1 MVDRERAAEVLDF
14 ELLLQSAEIP
24 ILPLLVQ
31 LGGRADKSFR
41 VFFPPTLLAI
51 LKIQN
56 FRWLL
61 SLALTAAFFDSLLA
75 SGKNELPRSA
85 VAVRDGPGTD

>member
-56 FRWLL
+56 FRRLL
-61 SLALTAAFFDSLLA
+61 SVALTRDVFRQPP